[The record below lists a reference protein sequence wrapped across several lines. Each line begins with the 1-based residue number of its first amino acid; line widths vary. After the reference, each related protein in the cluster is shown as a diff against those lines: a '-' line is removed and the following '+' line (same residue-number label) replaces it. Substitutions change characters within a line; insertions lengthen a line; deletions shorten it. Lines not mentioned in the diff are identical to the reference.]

1 MAGARFYDGLHPTA
15 HEVALRASS
24 AEVVAVLADGRIVAR
39 WPVPEIEVVSDPWH
53 EPHALMVC
61 PSQPGARL
69 AVEDLA
75 YREALAVLGPNMSR
89 AAPRRAR
96 VTPVLGALVAALVVT
111 FGAMALLVE
120 EAPDA
125 VAPYVPHSM
134 ERRIGTA
141 VVAAMQGDAPT
152 CDKADGVA
160 ALQRLVDRFQVA
172 SGYQQKVSV
181 RIIDM
186 YDTTVVGGR
195 ERKRRVVNAFAAPG
209 GHMVVMSGLIERADG
224 PEELAGVMAHEMGHI
239 VHRHSVKALLRA
251 YGFGLITKLVVG
263 GFSSDV
269 GTVADAGGLLL
280 ALRHSREA
288 EREADRTALE
298 LLDATGMRAD
308 GLARFFGKIL
318 EEQGGKDGAQQMGV
332 FSTHPPTKERIER
345 TTRSPTG
352 DPAMTAREWQALRAV
367 CD

>member
-1 MAGARFYDGLHPTA
+1 MTGARFYDGLHPTA

-24 AEVVAVLADGRIVAR
+24 AEVVAMLADGRIVAR

-61 PSQPGARL
+61 PRQPGARL

-75 YREALAVLGPNMSR
+75 YREALAVLGANMSR
-89 AAPRRAR
+89 AAPRRSR

-111 FGAMALLVE
+111 IGGLALLVE
-120 EAPDA
+120 KAPDA
-125 VAPYVPHSM
+125 VAPFVPHAM
-134 ERRIGTA
+134 ERRIGAA
-141 VVAAMQGDAPT
+141 VVTAMQGDSQT
-152 CDKADGVA
+152 CEKADGVA

-172 SGYQQKVSV
+172 SGYEQKVSV

-186 YDTTVVGGR
+186 YETTTVGGR
-195 ERKRRVVNAFAAPG
+195 ERKNRVVNAFAAPG

-224 PEELAGVMAHEMGHI
+224 PEELAGVLAHEMGHI

-269 GTVADAGGLLL
+269 GTVADAGGLLF

-308 GLARFFGKIL
+308 GLARFFGRL
-318 EEQGGKDGAQQMGV
+318 LDEQGGKDGAQQMGV
-332 FSTHPPTKERIER
+332 FSTHPPTKERIE
-345 TTRSPTG
+345 TTKRPATG
-352 DPAMTAREWQALRAV
+352 APAMTAREWQALRAV

>member
-24 AEVVAVLADGRIVAR
+24 AEVVAMLADGRIVAR

-61 PSQPGARL
+61 PRQPGARL

-89 AAPRRAR
+89 AAPRRSR
-96 VTPVLGALVAALVVT
+96 VTPVLGALVAALVATV
-111 FGAMALLVE
+111 GALALLVE
-120 EAPDA
+120 KAPDA
-125 VAPYVPHSM
+125 VAPYVPHAM
-134 ERRIGTA
+134 ERRIGAA
-141 VVAAMQGDAPT
+141 VVTAMQGDAEVCEKP
-152 CDKADGVA
+152 DGVA

-172 SGYQQKVSV
+172 SGYQQKVTV
-181 RIIDM
+181 KIFDM
-186 YDTTVVGGR
+186 YDTTTVGGR
-195 ERKRRVVNAFAAPG
+195 ERKVRVVNAFAAPG
-209 GHMVVMSGLIERADG
+209 GYMVVMSGLIERSDG

-251 YGFGLITKLVVG
+251 YGFGLITKLLVG

-280 ALRHSREA
+280 ALRHSRDA

-308 GLARFFGKIL
+308 GLARFFGRL
-318 EEQGGKDGAQQMGV
+318 LDEQGGKDGAQQMGV
-332 FSTHPPTKERIER
+332 FSTHPPTKERIEATKR
-345 TTRSPTG
+345 PATG
-352 DPAMTAREWQALRAV
+352 APAMTAAEWQALRVV

>member
-15 HEVALRASS
+15 HEVVLRASS
-24 AEVVAVLADGRIVAR
+24 AEVVAALADGRILAR

-61 PSQPGARL
+61 PRQPGARL
-69 AVEDLA
+69 AVEDPG
-75 YREALAVLGPNMSR
+75 YREALAALGANMSR
-89 AAPRRAR
+89 AAPRRSR
-96 VTPVLGALVAALVVT
+96 VTPVLGALLAALVVT
-111 FGAMALLVE
+111 VGAMALLVE
-120 EAPDA
+120 KAPDA
-125 VAPYVPHSM
+125 VAPFVPHAL
-134 ERRIGTA
+134 ERRVGAA
-141 VVAAMQGDAPT
+141 VVTAMQGDAAS
-152 CDKADGVA
+152 CDKADGIA

-172 SGYQQKVSV
+172 AGYPYKIKVSV
-181 RIIDM
+181 IDM
-186 YDTTVVGGR
+186 YDTTLVGGR

-209 GHMVVMSGLIERADG
+209 GHMVVMSGLLERADG

-251 YGFGLITKLVVG
+251 YGFGLVTKLVIG

-288 EREADRTALE
+288 EREADRTGLQ

-318 EEQGGKDGAQQMGV
+318 DEQGGKDGAQQMGV
-332 FSTHPPTKERIER
+332 FSTHPPTNERIE
-345 TTRSPTG
+345 TTRRPPTG
-352 DPAMTAREWQALRAV
+352 APPMSAREWQALRAV

>member
-24 AEVVAVLADGRIVAR
+24 AEVVAMLADGRIVAR
-39 WPVPEIEVVSDPWH
+39 WPVPEIEVVSDPWQ

-61 PSQPGARL
+61 PRQPGARL
-69 AVEDLA
+69 AVEDPG
-75 YREALAVLGPNMSR
+75 YREALAVLGANMSR
-89 AAPRRAR
+89 AAPRRTR

-111 FGAMALLVE
+111 IGAMALLIE
-120 EAPDA
+120 KAPDA
-125 VAPYVPHSM
+125 VAPYVPHAM
-134 ERRIGTA
+134 ERRIGAA
-141 VVAAMQGDAPT
+141 VVTAMQGDSQT
-152 CDKADGVA
+152 CEKADGVA

-186 YDTTVVGGR
+186 YETTLVGGR

-209 GHMVVMSGLIERADG
+209 GHMVVMSGLLERADG

-251 YGFGLITKLVVG
+251 YGFGLVTKLVVG

-269 GTVADAGGLLL
+269 SSVADAGGLLL

-288 EREADRTALE
+288 EREADRTALQ
-298 LLDATGMRAD
+298 LLDKTGMRAD

-318 EEQGGKDGAQQMGV
+318 DEQKGKDSAQQMGV
-332 FSTHPPTKERIER
+332 FSTHPPTNERIEM
-345 TTRSPTG
+345 TTRPATG
-352 DPAMTAREWQALRAV
+352 APAMSAREWQALRTV

>member
-1 MAGARFYDGLHPTA
+1 MTGARFYDGLHPTA
-15 HEVALRASS
+15 HEVVLRASS
-24 AEVVAVLADGRIVAR
+24 AEVVATLADGRIVAR
-39 WPVPEIEVVSDPWH
+39 WPVSEIEVVSDPWQ

-61 PSQPGARL
+61 PRQPGARL
-69 AVEDLA
+69 AVEDPG
-75 YREALAVLGPNMSR
+75 YREALAVLGANMSR
-89 AAPRRAR
+89 AAPRRTR
-96 VTPVLGALVAALVVT
+96 VTPVLGALVAALVLTIGVL
-111 FGAMALLVE
+111 AVLVE
-120 EAPDA
+120 KAPDA
-125 VAPYVPHSM
+125 VAPFVPHAM
-134 ERRIGTA
+134 ERRIGAA
-141 VVAAMQGDAPT
+141 VVTAMQGDAEV
-152 CDKADGVA
+152 CEKADGVA

-172 SGYQQKVSV
+172 SGYQQKVTV
-181 RIIDM
+181 KIFDM
-186 YDTTVVGGR
+186 YEPAIAGGR

-209 GHMVVMSGLIERADG
+209 GYMVVMSGLIERADG

-269 GTVADAGGLLL
+269 GQIADAGGLLL

-288 EREADRTALE
+288 EREADRTALQ

-318 EEQGGKDGAQQMGV
+318 DEQGGKDGAQQMGV
-332 FSTHPPTKERIER
+332 FSTHPPTNERIEATKR
-345 TTRSPTG
+345 PPTG
-352 DPAMTAREWQALRAV
+352 APAMSAREWQALRAV

>member
-15 HEVALRASS
+15 YDVVLRAST
-24 AEVVAVLADGRIVAR
+24 AEVVATLADGRILAR
-39 WPVPEIEVVSDPWH
+39 WPVSEIEVVSDPWQ

-61 PSQPGARL
+61 PRQPGARL
-69 AVEDLA
+69 AVEDLG
-75 YREALAVLGPNMSR
+75 YREALAVLAPNMAR
-89 AAPRRAR
+89 VAPRRSR
-96 VTPVLGALVAALVVT
+96 VTPVLGALVAALALT
-111 FGAMALLVE
+111 IGTMAVLIE
-120 EAPDA
+120 RAPDA
-125 VAPYVPHSM
+125 VAPYVPYSM
-134 ERRIGTA
+134 ERRMGAA
-141 VVAAMQGDAPT
+141 VVAAMQGDSQT
-152 CDKADGVA
+152 CEKAEGVA

-172 SGYQQKVSV
+172 SGHPQKVTV

-186 YDTTVVGGR
+186 YEPSIGNGR

-209 GHMVVMSGLIERADG
+209 GYMVVMAGLIERADG

-251 YGFGLITKLVVG
+251 YGFGLVTKLVVG

-288 EREADRTALE
+288 EREADRTALQ

-308 GLARFFGKIL
+308 GLARFFGKIMD
-318 EEQGGKDGAQQMGV
+318 EQGGKDGAQQMGV
-332 FSTHPPTKERIER
+332 FSTHPPTTERIEATKR
-345 TTRSPTG
+345 PPTG
-352 DPAMTAREWQALRAV
+352 APAMTAREWQALRAV